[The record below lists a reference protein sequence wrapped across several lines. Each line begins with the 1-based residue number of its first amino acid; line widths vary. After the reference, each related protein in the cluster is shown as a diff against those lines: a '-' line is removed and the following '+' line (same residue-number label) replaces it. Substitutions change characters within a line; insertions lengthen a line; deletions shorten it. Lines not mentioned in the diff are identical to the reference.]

1 MEGMKKLYLK
11 DMENDRRDYLIKLNE
26 KLINQLLN
34 NLYEDQMF
42 QQGEASDCMFGKD
55 WHKWIDYR
63 DHYQTFYL
71 RLKDY
76 RNFLINLDADYLTP
90 EARNLYDKTIIKLDT
105 LDALDP
111 YSENYDRLE
120 AWIEKNSEIILKDA
134 EEYLHE
140 FENYPSEDDAIRY
153 ADEMEQLEDYYIEV
167 WEDGG
172 SDNIIRK
179 DIAYTECYI

>member
-1 MEGMKKLYLK
+1 MEGIKKVYLK
-11 DMENDRRDYLIKLNE
+11 DIENDRRDYLIKLNK
-26 KLINQLLN
+26 KLIEMLQAD
-34 NLYEDQMF
+34 LYEDQMF
-42 QQGEASDCMFGKD
+42 QQSEASADILGKD
-55 WHKWIDYR
+55 WHKWIQYNDHYSSFFLTLRDYR
-63 DHYQTFYL
+63 
-71 RLKDY
+71 K
-76 RNFLINLDADYLTP
+76 FLINLDADYLTP

-134 EEYLHE
+134 EEYLHG
-140 FENYPSEDDAIRY
+140 FEDYPSEDDAIRY
-153 ADEMEQLEDYYIEV
+153 ADEMEQLEEYYIEV

-172 SDNIIRK
+172 SDNVIRR